1 MSSSL
6 LHNLRRLRE
15 PSRGFWPYFA
25 AGLTSALVA
34 GLLGL
39 AIPQVLRWLV
49 NGPLAADAAGAS
61 LWWGVAL
68 VLGLGIGEAAL
79 ITARRRL
86 LITPGGLFER
96 NLRVQLY
103 RHLMTLPPSTEQ
115 RWSPGQLLSRSMGDI
130 RRFKFWL
137 TFGAVMIVVNIST
150 IAVGI
155 VVMLAAD
162 WMLGLIFVAA
172 AVPAFAISLRA
183 RRDYH
188 LLARRSMQQSG
199 DIANTVEESVHG
211 IRVLKAFG
219 RSSEALAAFTDQAA
233 EFRGTELAKARSRAI
248 VTLVMTLLPQIAL
261 GVILIIGLLQLARG
275 TLSVGALL
283 AFFATAA
290 LLAGPLERL
299 SEQFA
304 MTQDAASASD
314 RYLEVL
320 DAPDPLPDPAH
331 PTPVPS
337 GPGQV
342 EFAHVSYHFPDE
354 PTGHGVLTDVDLSI
368 RGGETLALIGATGS
382 GKTTLAQL
390 IPRFADVTAG
400 SIRIDG
406 VDVRAL
412 TRHDLRGLISIAFE
426 DPVLFSATVA
436 ENVRLG
442 APEAS
447 DAEVRKA
454 LKVASAD
461 FVDDLP
467 DGLDTRIGEEGLSL
481 SGGQRQRLSLARA
494 IIARPRVLVLDDP
507 LSALDVRTEA
517 AVTQRLTEFLQQ
529 TTTLVIAHRP
539 STVALADRVA
549 LLDDGRIT
557 HVGAHRELLRA
568 SDRYRELVT
577 GLAEPAGGRR

>member
-15 PSRGFWPYFA
+15 PARGFWPYFF
-25 AGLTSALVA
+25 AGLLSALVA
-34 GLLGL
+34 GLIAL
-39 AIPQVLRWLV
+39 AIPQVLRWMV
-49 NGPLAADAAGAS
+49 NGPLAADVTGAS

-86 LITPGGLFER
+86 LITPGGVFER

-115 RWSPGQLLSRSMGDI
+115 RWSPGQLLSRSMVDI
-130 RRFKFWL
+130 RRFKRWL

-150 IAVGI
+150 VAVGI
-155 VVMLAAD
+155 VVLLAAD
-162 WMLGLIFVAA
+162 WMLGAVFVAA

-183 RRDYH
+183 RREYH

-219 RSSEALAAFTDQAA
+219 RSSEVLAAFTDQAA

-261 GVILIIGLLQLARG
+261 GVILVIGLLQLADG

-290 LLAGPLERL
+290 LLSGPLERL

-331 PTPVPS
+331 PMPVPS
-337 GPGQV
+337 GPGRV
-342 EFAHVSYHFPDE
+342 EFDHVSYRFHDE
-354 PTGHGVLTDVDLSI
+354 PPGHSVLTDIDLTI

-400 SIRIDG
+400 GIRIDG

-436 ENVRLG
+436 ENVRFG

-447 DAEVRKA
+447 DAEVREA
-454 LKVASAD
+454 LEVASAD

-467 DGLDTRIGEEGLSL
+467 NGLDTRIGEEGLSL

-494 IIARPRVLVLDDP
+494 VIGRPRVLVLDDP

-517 AVTQRLTEFLQQ
+517 AVTERLTGFLQQ

-549 LLDDGRIT
+549 LLDGGRIM

-568 SDRYRELVT
+568 SARYRELVT
-577 GLAEPAGGRR
+577 GLAEPVGGR